1 MNTLTATPTDN
12 ITLYYREG
20 SSDKVYQCAIEPAGN
35 GRFAVTFAY
44 GRRGSTMSTGSK
56 TSSPVSYEEAKRIYD
71 KLVREKMAKGYTPG
85 ADGTPYVGGNSDKQ
99 PSGLLPQLLNSI
111 EDADVQRLIRDAA
124 YCAQE
129 KFDGR
134 RLLIRKHGAA
144 IEGIN
149 KKGLVVGLP
158 EPVFQ
163 AIHKFPGDC
172 ILDGESIGDVFHVFD
187 LLELDD
193 ADLRDQTYHRR
204 LTALMNLLALVQQR
218 TIRYTETAF
227 TTAQKQRLLQQLKPA
242 NREGIVF
249 KRLDAPYTPGRPNS
263 GGPQLKHKFCATLSA
278 LVAKVNAQR
287 SVEIRL
293 LGKDGWVTAGNVT
306 IPPNHRLP
314 AVGQVVEVR
323 YLYAFPESGIVYQPV
338 YLGPRTDVEATECIV
353 AQLKFKAADT
363 EIV

>member
-1 MNTLTATPTDN
+1 MNTLTTTHTDH

-20 SSDKVYQCAIEPAGN
+20 RSDKVYQCAIKPAGDD
-35 GRFAVTFAY
+35 RFSVTFAY
-44 GRRGSTMSTGSK
+44 GRRGAALNTGTK
-56 TSSPVSYEEAKRIYD
+56 TNDPVSYDDARRIFD
-71 KLVREKMAKGYTPG
+71 KLVREKLAKGYTPG
-85 ADGTPYVGGNSDKQ
+85 ADGTPYVGGDSDQQ
-99 PSGLLPQLLNSI
+99 PSGLLPQLLNPI
-111 EDADVQRLIRDAA
+111 EEADVQRLIRDAA

-144 IEGIN
+144 LEGIN

-163 AIHKFPGDC
+163 AIQKFPGDC
-172 ILDGESIGDVFHVFD
+172 VLDGESIGDVFHVFD
-187 LLELDD
+187 LLELDGQ
-193 ADLRDQTYHRR
+193 DLRASPYRER
-204 LTALMNLLALVQQR
+204 LVRLMNLLGAVQQR
-218 TIRYTETAF
+218 VVRYVETAF
-227 TTAQKQRLLQQLKPA
+227 TPDQKQRRLQQLQSA

-249 KRLDAPYTPGRPNS
+249 KRLDAPYTPGRPSS
-263 GGPQLKHKFCATLSA
+263 GGPQLKHKFCASLSA
-278 LVAKVNAQR
+278 VVAQLNAQR

-338 YLGPRTDVEATECIV
+338 YLGPRTDVEATECLV
-353 AQLKFKAADT
+353 AQLKFKAP
-363 EIV
+363 EEH